1 MLSIISII
9 HIYNHV
15 QMMRTWLIL
24 GISNF
29 KKAAFATDQGGHI
42 WVTPEEIAALIKQ
55 ESLRIHDYQVAT
67 GCAGLRAYRCPGVR
81 MVPPSD
87 GYIGLSTP

>member
-1 MLSIISII
+1 MVDFGHL
-9 HIYNHV
+9 
-15 QMMRTWLIL
+15 QFQKG
-24 GISNF
+24 GIF
-29 KKAAFATDQGGHI
+29 LTDTYGGHI

-67 GCAGLRAYRCPGVR
+67 DGCAGRADRCPGVR
-81 MVPPSD
+81 MVPPKSD